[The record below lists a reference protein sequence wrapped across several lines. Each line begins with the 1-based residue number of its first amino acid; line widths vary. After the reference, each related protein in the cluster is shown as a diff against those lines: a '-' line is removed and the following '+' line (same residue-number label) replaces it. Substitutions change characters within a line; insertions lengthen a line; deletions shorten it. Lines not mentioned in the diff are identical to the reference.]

1 MRVLDLESQVEVLD
15 RLRLITRFGSSIV
28 SVTGV
33 EGSGKSWLAQRYLE
47 NWVPEKNQSLLM
59 CHSTQSDAQHREIIL
74 KQLVPNELYN
84 ENNAL
89 LDSFEH
95 LLGETR
101 CDLVIV
107 VDDAEL
113 LSPTILQELYLLVG
127 ASTSSAYWAIN
138 VVLFSS
144 NPLINNALEKVS
156 ASFET
161 KPIEI
166 EIEPLTEGE
175 AETFLHRQIFSVIT
189 DPKKQSKIARR
200 AKKCPPHPGALMELA
215 KDKSEKKVI
224 IQSIVAS
231 PLNIALI
238 VMLILL
244 LLAGGYIW
252 LLSGDKSSARK
263 SDAEQAEMI
272 DELMQGSLA
281 TKTLSDAT
289 DNSDGETRTRRVVID
304 ENGNEVIV
312 DSNLVYDSDSLPPE
326 VSTNLMSV
334 GTADDNKNRVV
345 VPDQVVDALIDE
357 QPNADTSIIDNA
369 LVDAKNQ
376 PVSLVI
382 SDDLLEPKP
391 SVNVDETIVESG
403 TQVEEEEPQLLITF
417 SYARDELKA
426 VPNRHYTVQLGAMR
440 SLQDVQEF
448 INLHD
453 LDGQVRIYPTIRSE
467 AEWYIITYR
476 DYDTIQK
483 ARDAIKNLPSS
494 LQSIGAWAKS
504 MTQVHREID
513 REK

>member
-1 MRVLDLESQVEVLD
+1 
-15 RLRLITRFGSSIV
+15 
-28 SVTGV
+28 
-33 EGSGKSWLAQRYLE
+33 
-47 NWVPEKNQSLLM
+47 
-59 CHSTQSDAQHREIIL
+59 
-74 KQLVPNELYN
+74 
-84 ENNAL
+84 
-89 LDSFEH
+89 
-95 LLGETR
+95 
-101 CDLVIV
+101 
-107 VDDAEL
+107 
-113 LSPTILQELYLLVG
+113 
-127 ASTSSAYWAIN
+127 
-138 VVLFSS
+138 
-144 NPLINNALEKVS
+144 
-156 ASFET
+156 
-161 KPIEI
+161 
-166 EIEPLTEGE
+166 
-175 AETFLHRQIFSVIT
+175 
-189 DPKKQSKIARR
+189 
-200 AKKCPPHPGALMELA
+200 
-215 KDKSEKKVI
+215 
-224 IQSIVAS
+224 
-231 PLNIALI
+231 
-238 VMLILL
+238 
-244 LLAGGYIW
+244 
-252 LLSGDKSSARK
+252 
-263 SDAEQAEMI
+263 
-272 DELMQGSLA
+272 MQGSLA
-281 TKTLSDAT
+281 TKTLSDVE

-312 DSNLVYDSDSLPPE
+312 DSDLVYDSDSLPPE

-376 PVSLVI
+376 PAPLVI

-467 AEWYIITYR
+467 VEWYIITYR